1 MHLKNKLWQYTV
13 VVATSGVV
21 AAFLQAQPRF
31 QDPDSFYHTR
41 IVVTMIQHGL
51 ITRFPWLQYTDLAT
65 SFTDHHLL
73 YHLLLMPFVGLLTP
87 VIGVKVFQALSIVG
101 LATYLFHRL
110 QRWQAPHALAAMV
123 VLFGVMPFLLRI
135 QLVKAS
141 VLAILV
147 LLFILFNLLEKR
159 YLRVCVAV
167 TLYTW
172 LHAGF
177 ILALLVAGVVWLV
190 ETGMVSRA
198 ARRLRLAKITPVAL
212 VALATVFGVVC
223 NPYFP
228 NNLQFIW
235 EQLVQIGF
243 VNYAGTIEVGA
254 EWYPFS
260 PPDLIAIFSTVLIGV
275 TIAVGVF
282 IFERK
287 KYFNDPTAL
296 TLGILSL
303 VFIVATIRS
312 RRYVEYL
319 APLLWLWACYIVL
332 PFLHSAVWKK
342 TWQENWKKL
351 GRLAPWLAGYFLVTI
366 PFGLVLSY
374 GRAFGYVERGIPLNT
389 FQAASNIIQQKAPAG
404 AVIFHGGWDEFPM
417 LYFHNPQNYYI
428 IGLDATFMYLYDRDL
443 YDHWNDISAG
453 KAKQATTEQI
463 KTYFHSYYV
472 VLDPKKERT
481 KLLQAYLLRDPNVTV
496 LYRDEHN
503 LVFQIL

>member
-198 ARRLRLAKITPVAL
+198 A
-212 VALATVFGVVC
+212 
-223 NPYFP
+223 
-228 NNLQFIW
+228 
-235 EQLVQIGF
+235 
-243 VNYAGTIEVGA
+243 
-254 EWYPFS
+254 
-260 PPDLIAIFSTVLIGV
+260 
-275 TIAVGVF
+275 
-282 IFERK
+282 
-287 KYFNDPTAL
+287 
-296 TLGILSL
+296 
-303 VFIVATIRS
+303 
-312 RRYVEYL
+312 
-319 APLLWLWACYIVL
+319 
-332 PFLHSAVWKK
+332 
-342 TWQENWKKL
+342 
-351 GRLAPWLAGYFLVTI
+351 
-366 PFGLVLSY
+366 
-374 GRAFGYVERGIPLNT
+374 
-389 FQAASNIIQQKAPAG
+389 
-404 AVIFHGGWDEFPM
+404 
-417 LYFHNPQNYYI
+417 
-428 IGLDATFMYLYDRDL
+428 
-443 YDHWNDISAG
+443 
-453 KAKQATTEQI
+453 
-463 KTYFHSYYV
+463 
-472 VLDPKKERT
+472 
-481 KLLQAYLLRDPNVTV
+481 
-496 LYRDEHN
+496 
-503 LVFQIL
+503 